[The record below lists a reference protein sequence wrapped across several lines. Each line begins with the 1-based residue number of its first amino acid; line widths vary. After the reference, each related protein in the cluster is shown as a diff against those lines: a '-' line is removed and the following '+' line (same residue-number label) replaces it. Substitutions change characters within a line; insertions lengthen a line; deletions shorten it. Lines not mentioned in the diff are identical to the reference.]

1 MLHLGFLL
9 LSCFLILK
17 RMKNLLDR
25 AGLYTSA
32 ACIIHCLVPALLLT
46 TSTTA
51 GFLLF
56 LDPALESAMLALSAL
71 FASLSFIPSYLRRH
85 RSCTPLALVITGF
98 AFILLTKAFS
108 LTPEPVWTSV
118 GVAFIGIAHWRNIKL
133 TQLVAK

>member
-1 MLHLGFLL
+1 
-9 LSCFLILK
+9 
-17 RMKNLLDR
+17 MKYLLDR

-32 ACIIHCLVPALLLT
+32 ACIVHCLVPALLLT

-51 GFLLF
+51 GALLF
-56 LDPALESAMLALSAL
+56 LDPALESALLVFSAI

-85 RSCTPLALVITGF
+85 RSCIPIALVITGF

-118 GVAFIGIAHWRNIKL
+118 GVAFVGFAHWRNIKL
-133 TQLVAK
+133 SRLVAK